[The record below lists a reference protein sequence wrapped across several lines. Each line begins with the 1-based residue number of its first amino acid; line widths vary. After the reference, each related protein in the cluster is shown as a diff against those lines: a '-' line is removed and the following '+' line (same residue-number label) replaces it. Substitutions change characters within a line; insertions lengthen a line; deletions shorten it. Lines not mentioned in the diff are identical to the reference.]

1 MLKWNVCKRGMT
13 MSVAWALG
21 ATFIVGVF
29 ILIGYFI
36 VLTTKNNHRV
46 MNFSISMAFGVM
58 TSLVLLELLPESF
71 EHLSDGQNEIITI
84 CYLLFFIAV
93 GICVLKFLDF
103 FIPDHHADEKKEI
116 DEENLTHIGIV
127 SSIALIVH
135 NMIEGMAIY
144 TSVMSSLELGIL
156 MCIGVGLHN
165 IPMGMVL
172 TSAFYTSDKKWKT
185 TLFMI
190 LLTSISTFVGGL
202 MMFFMSSIMNE
213 FVLGI
218 LLAIT
223 TGMVS
228 YIVIFELF
236 PHLVEHQKEKGTV
249 LGVLVGVVILMI
261 SVMLGHHH

>member
-1 MLKWNVCKRGMT
+1 M
-13 MSVAWALG
+13 
-21 ATFIVGVF
+21 
-29 ILIGYFI
+29 
-36 VLTTKNNHRV
+36 
-46 MNFSISMAFGVM
+46 
-58 TSLVLLELLPESF
+58 
-71 EHLSDGQNEIITI
+71 
-84 CYLLFFIAV
+84 
-93 GICVLKFLDF
+93 LKFLDF
-103 FIPDHHADEKKEI
+103 FIPDHHADEKKEV

-172 TSAFYTSDKKWKT
+172 TSTFYTSDKKWKT

>member
-1 MLKWNVCKRGMT
+1 

-21 ATFIVGVF
+21 ATFIVGIF

-36 VLTTKNNHRV
+36 VMTTKNNHKV

-84 CYLLFFIAV
+84 CYLGFFIAV
-93 GICVLKFLDF
+93 GICILKFLDF
-103 FIPDHHADEKKEI
+103 FIPDHHHDEKKE
-116 DEENLTHIGIV
+116 IGIV

-144 TSVMSSLELGIL
+144 TSVMSSLELGLL

-172 TSAFYTSDKKWKT
+172 TSTFYTSDKKWKT

-202 MMFFMSSIMNE
+202 LMFFMSSIMND
-213 FVLGI
+213 FLLGI
-218 LLAIT
+218 LLAVT

-236 PHLVEHQKEKGTV
+236 PHLVEHKKEKSTV
-249 LGVLVGVVILMI
+249 LGVVIGVIILMI